1 MPLIIFSFSINTDN
15 QEAAF
20 SGNITAAQA
29 LQFLQQIVVAELVKA
44 NEQKAKADLE
54 TKKDNTPR
62 G

>member
-44 NEQKAKADLE
+44 NEQTKAPLKQ
-54 TKKDNTPR
+54 KKEPVKE
-62 G
+62 